1 MTGSSLDSSKLRV
14 VQSVAGTFWHFDLA
28 RELAARGNLERIFS
42 SFPWARLKRED
53 VPRELVST
61 FPFIHPAL
69 VILNRWGIGLPESIG
84 WSLHYASA
92 ISFDRWV
99 SRNIPACDVLV
110 ALSGSGLTTGRV
122 VQKRGGK
129 YVCDRGSSHIRFQH
143 QIMTEEYRRWGVNLR
158 HCDPRFIRR
167 EEEEYAQA
175 DAITV
180 PSEFARRSF
189 LELGV
194 PEAKVHKVPYGVRLE
209 NFSPVS
215 QPPTDCF
222 EVLFVGS
229 VGFRKGIPYLLEAFE
244 RFAHPRKRLRIVGG
258 IQKEIRSY
266 LSKGPHENVE
276 FLGNLPQRELKRIM
290 SSSHVMVLPSLEE
303 GLALVQ
309 AQALACGCPLISS
322 TNTGGSDLFTDG
334 VEGFEVPIRSAE
346 AITERLQQLADAP
359 LLQQQMREAA
369 IAKVRSLGGWHTY
382 GEKYLSVLN
391 ELVLNRSTIAV

>member
-1 MTGSSLDSSKLRV
+1 
-14 VQSVAGTFWHFDLA
+14 
-28 RELAARGNLERIFS
+28 
-42 SFPWARLKRED
+42 
-53 VPRELVST
+53 
-61 FPFIHPAL
+61 
-69 VILNRWGIGLPESIG
+69 
-84 WSLHYASA
+84 
-92 ISFDRWV
+92 
-99 SRNIPACDVLV
+99 
-110 ALSGSGLTTGRV
+110 
-122 VQKRGGK
+122 
-129 YVCDRGSSHIRFQH
+129 
-143 QIMTEEYRRWGVNLR
+143 
-158 HCDPRFIRR
+158 
-167 EEEEYAQA
+167 
-175 DAITV
+175 
-180 PSEFARRSF
+180 
-189 LELGV
+189 
-194 PEAKVHKVPYGVRLE
+194 
-209 NFSPVS
+209 
-215 QPPTDCF
+215 
-222 EVLFVGS
+222 
-229 VGFRKGIPYLLEAFE
+229 
-244 RFAHPRKRLRIVGG
+244 VGG

-382 GEKYLSVLN
+382 GENYLSVLN